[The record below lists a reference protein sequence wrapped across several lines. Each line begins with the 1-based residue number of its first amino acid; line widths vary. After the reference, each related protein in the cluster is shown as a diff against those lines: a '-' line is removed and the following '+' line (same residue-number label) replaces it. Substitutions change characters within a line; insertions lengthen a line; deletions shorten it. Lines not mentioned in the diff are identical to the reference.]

1 MTTAIYEET
10 IKIIGGINQGII
22 FPDGRAGM
30 MNLVKLNVTDNFL
43 LDGNTTDLPALGIY
57 YAPFSRLFLL
67 SENFIGDS
75 SIQVEG
81 HREKVAF
88 VSEASLTR
96 QRDLTERIIKT
107 TEEWIKKSRNLGLR
121 HIIRRL
127 DFGFRNLD
135 LTLAAYQQ
143 QVKDVA
149 IELGANVRLL
159 RQVQQQQKAD
169 WVKTLNKEAGQGT
182 VANYIDFPTWES
194 SLAGHKEELLPIEDN
209 RWHDRY
215 YRNTVFKQWL
225 ALP

>member
-1 MTTAIYEET
+1 MATPIYEDT
-10 IKIIGGINQGII
+10 IKIVGGINQGII
-22 FPDGRAGM
+22 FKDGRAGM
-30 MNLVKLNVTDNFL
+30 MNLVKLEMTDNFL
-43 LDGNTTDLPALGIY
+43 LDGVTDDLPQLGTY
-57 YAPFSRLFLL
+57 YAPFSQRFLL
-67 SENFIGDS
+67 GENFIGDS

-81 HREKVAF
+81 HREKVVF
-88 VSEASLTR
+88 VTESSLTR

-107 TEEWIKKSRNLGLR
+107 TDEWIKKSRNLGLR

-159 RQVQQQQKAD
+159 NAVQREQKAD
-169 WVKTLNKEAGQGT
+169 WAKTLNKEAGQGS
-182 VANYIDFPTWES
+182 VVNYIDYPTWES
-194 SLAGHKEELLPIEDN
+194 SLAGHQEELLPIDHK

-215 YRNTVFKQWL
+215 YRSTIFKQWL